1 MGCSAQI
8 ECERKHIICE
18 QRKSVVYDLR
28 MGWKSVYTVKDGRW
42 MAADEVSW
50 AWL

>member
-18 QRKSVVYDLR
+18 RRKSVAYDLR

-42 MAADEVSW
+42 IGYG
-50 AWL
+50 